1 MLNAAA
7 LLLALLCAANAA
19 AAADLA
25 DKLRDDS
32 ELSQSTAKS
41 LRRLMPVRF
50 YSLLES
56 NQIANSTLSLRSCT
70 IFVPTNEA
78 FQRYKSKTTHVLYH
92 ITTEAYTQKRLPNT
106 VSSDM
111 AGNPPLYI
119 TKNSNGDIFVN
130 NARIIPSL
138 SVETNSDG
146 KRQIMHIID
155 EVLEPLTV
163 KAGHSDTPNNPNA
176 LKFLKNAEEFNVDN
190 IGVRTYRS
198 QVTMA
203 KKESVYDAAGQHT
216 FLVPVDEGFKLSAR
230 SSLVDGK
237 VIDGHVI
244 PNTVIFTAAAQHDD
258 PKASGAFEDLLKVTV
273 SFFKQ
278 KNGKMYVKSNTIVG
292 DAKHRVGVVLAEI
305 VKANIPVSNGVVH
318 LIHRPL
324 MIIDTTVT
332 QFLQENAENGALR
345 KFYEV
350 IMDNGGAVLD
360 DINSLTEVTILAPS
374 NEAWNSS
381 NINNV
386 LRDRNKIR
394 QILNMHIIKDRLN
407 VDKIRQKNANL
418 IAQVPTVNNNTF
430 LYFNVRGEGADTVIT
445 VEGGGVNATVIQADV
460 AQTNGYV
467 HIIDHVLGVPYTTV
481 LGKLESDP
489 MMSDTYKMGKFSH
502 FNDQLNN
509 TQRRFT
515 YFVPRDKGWQKTE
528 LDYPSAHKKLF
539 MADFSYHSKS
549 ILERHLAIS
558 DKEYTMKDLVK
569 FSQESGSV
577 ILPTF
582 RDSLSIRVEEEA
594 GHLHDEYASHE
605 WTGYVI
611 IWNYKK
617 INVYRPDVECT
628 NGIIHVIDYPLL
640 EEKDVVVAGGS
651 YLPESSICIILANLI
666 MITVAKF
673 LN

>member
-1 MLNAAA
+1 
-7 LLLALLCAANAA
+7 
-19 AAADLA
+19 
-25 DKLRDDS
+25 
-32 ELSQSTAKS
+32 
-41 LRRLMPVRF
+41 
-50 YSLLES
+50 
-56 NQIANSTLSLRSCT
+56 
-70 IFVPTNEA
+70 
-78 FQRYKSKTTHVLYH
+78 
-92 ITTEAYTQKRLPNT
+92 
-106 VSSDM
+106 
-111 AGNPPLYI
+111 
-119 TKNSNGDIFVN
+119 
-130 NARIIPSL
+130 
-138 SVETNSDG
+138 
-146 KRQIMHIID
+146 
-155 EVLEPLTV
+155 
-163 KAGHSDTPNNPNA
+163 
-176 LKFLKNAEEFNVDN
+176 
-190 IGVRTYRS
+190 
-198 QVTMA
+198 
-203 KKESVYDAAGQHT
+203 
-216 FLVPVDEGFKLSAR
+216 
-230 SSLVDGK
+230 
-237 VIDGHVI
+237 
-244 PNTVIFTAAAQHDD
+244 
-258 PKASGAFEDLLKVTV
+258 
-273 SFFKQ
+273 
-278 KNGKMYVKSNTIVG
+278 
-292 DAKHRVGVVLAEI
+292 
-305 VKANIPVSNGVVH
+305 
-318 LIHRPL
+318 

-332 QFLQENAENGALR
+332 QFLQSFKENAENGALR

-386 LRDRNKIR
+386 LRDRNKMR

-594 GHLHDEYASHE
+594 GR
-605 WTGYVI
+605 YVI